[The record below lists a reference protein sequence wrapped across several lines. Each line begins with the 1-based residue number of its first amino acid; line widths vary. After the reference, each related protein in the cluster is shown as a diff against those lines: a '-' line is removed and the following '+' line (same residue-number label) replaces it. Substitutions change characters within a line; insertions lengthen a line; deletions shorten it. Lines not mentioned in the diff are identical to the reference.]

1 MPKTCSR
8 CWPRSSGSG
17 WPMTYPRR
25 RHLARRDYATTEHR
39 AVAVPAALLT
49 HKDLDRIDRL
59 AGDGVL
65 TWQPTRDG
73 YELDTHSYVGVL
85 TLDHI
90 RLELRPKLDISGEQ
104 LISWLGYAL
113 GFAPN
118 RLTQARGWHTAHGG
132 LTDLVVAAL
141 VDECRRLIRQGL
153 RRNYLQEDHL
163 EHVLRGRLD
172 LQTQMTRRYGMVDR
186 LHIRSFD
193 RRPDIWENQVC
204 HAALQAGARLAQ
216 DPTAARSAAETAH
229 GFPAHPQGAP
239 AVVGALKR
247 ESYHPMNTA
256 YRPAPAWA
264 ALLLG
269 GGGPADLLRAAE
281 PQADSLLVNMDRL
294 WEAVVR
300 RMVGE
305 TIAETDAILAT
316 RNEHALIVTVDGRR
330 GRALQPD
337 VLVLYPGA
345 AITLPIDAKYKHAT
359 SKAISS
365 DDLHQLLTYATAYP
379 MPPPPRGMI
388 IQPSQTGWSRQRVT
402 VTGPAGRLGEILVVG
417 VDIHQ
422 HPRNAGERLRGEL
435 DRLLAW

>member
-229 GFPAHPQGAP
+229 G
-239 AVVGALKR
+239 
-247 ESYHPMNTA
+247 
-256 YRPAPAWA
+256 
-264 ALLLG
+264 
-269 GGGPADLLRAAE
+269 
-281 PQADSLLVNMDRL
+281 
-294 WEAVVR
+294 
-300 RMVGE
+300 
-305 TIAETDAILAT
+305 
-316 RNEHALIVTVDGRR
+316 RR

-337 VLVLYPGA
+337 VLVRYTGA